1 MVKSVKDL
9 PFSIAQKISEQDSI
23 VWLKGTNK
31 YIVLDSNLLELIY
44 KKSILSS
51 KEFLTQLIK
60 SLNVSYSV
68 AKKID
73 KDILELLLESKK
85 VDSKR
90 NIKYPDIIKPCQLI
104 HYYSFNDIIIKVCF
118 DSEETK
124 ALIHPKYNQLVIDH
138 VNIYDVEYQIFN
150 NDNKLVILKNG
161 QIVGA
166 WGNTELHE
174 FQGKFSMELMCSFY
188 NKTEH
193 DWMGVFH
200 ASTISKDNRSIMFT
214 GDSGNGKSTLVSVL
228 MVNGF
233 NVIADDFTPILREDF
248 KTYCFPSAISIK
260 EKSFDLI
267 EQLYPELKN
276 SNEYYVNRIK
286 GNVKYIPPISKETSS
301 NCSVVVW
308 VKYSEK
314 AENSMKKISTQE
326 ALKKFLPDAWV
337 SNKEINAKAFLK
349 WINKIT
355 FYDLNY
361 SDNDKL
367 ISMINSCFIDFK
379 KKIDNY

>member
-9 PFSIAQKISEQDSI
+9 PFSMAQKISKEDSI
-23 VWLKGTNK
+23 VWLKKSNK
-31 YIVLDSNLLELIY
+31 YLVLNSNTLALIK
-44 KKSILSS
+44 KKSCLSS
-51 KEFLTQLIK
+51 KDFLTLITE
-60 SLNVSYSV
+60 SLHVDVYI
-68 AKKID
+68 AKKIN
-73 KDILELLLESKK
+73 KDISELLLEAKELELK
-85 VDSKR
+85 Q
-90 NIKYPDIIKPCQLI
+90 NIKHPEIVKPCQLI
-104 HYYSFNDIIIKVCF
+104 QYYSFNNTIIKVGF

-124 ALIHPKYNQLVIDH
+124 SLIHQKYRHLATNH
-138 VNIYDVEYQIFN
+138 VNSYDVEYSVFNSDHSLFIFRNNQIIGSW
-150 NDNKLVILKNG
+150 DST
-161 QIVGA
+161 Q
-166 WGNTELHE
+166 LHE

-200 ASTISKDNRSIMFT
+200 ASTISKNNRSIMFT
-214 GDSGNGKSTLVSVL
+214 GNSGNGKSTLVSIL

-233 NVIADDFTPILREDF
+233 NVIADDFSPILREDF

-276 SNEYYVNRIK
+276 YNEYYINRIK
-286 GNVKYIPPISKETSS
+286 GNIKYLPPISTETSS

-308 VKYSEK
+308 VKYSVK
-314 AENSMKKISTQE
+314 AENSMKKISTKE

-379 KKIDNY
+379 KK

>member
-9 PFSIAQKISEQDSI
+9 PFSITQKISKKDSI
-23 VWLKGTNK
+23 VWLKASNR
-31 YIVLDSNLLELIY
+31 YIILNSNILELIRN
-44 KKSILSS
+44 KLSLS
-51 KEFLTQLIK
+51 LKDFLSHITE
-60 SLNVSYSV
+60 SLNVSS
-68 AKKID
+68 KKAERINE
-73 KDILELLLESKK
+73 DISELLLEAKELVLK
-85 VDSKR
+85 Q
-90 NIKYPDIIKPCQLI
+90 NIKHPDTIKSCQLI
-104 HYYSFNDIIIKVCF
+104 NYYSFNNTIIKVGF

-124 ALIHPKYNQLVIDH
+124 SLIHQKYRHLVVDH
-138 VNIYDVEYQIFN
+138 VNSYDVEYSVFN
-150 NDNKLVILKNG
+150 SDHSLFIYKNN
-161 QIVGA
+161 QIVGS
-166 WGNTELHE
+166 WDSTQLHE
-174 FQGKFSMELMCSFY
+174 FQGKFSMELICCFY

-200 ASTISKDNRSIMFT
+200 ASTISKNNRSIMFT
-214 GDSGNGKSTLVSVL
+214 GNSGNGKSTLVSIL
-228 MVNGF
+228 MANGF
-233 NVIADDFTPILREDF
+233 NVIADDFSPILREDF

-286 GNVKYIPPISKETSS
+286 GNIKYLPPISKETSS

-314 AENSMKKISTQE
+314 SENSMKKISTQE

-337 SNKEINAKAFLK
+337 SNKDVNAKAFLK

-367 ISMINSCFIDFK
+367 ISMINSYF
-379 KKIDNY
+379 

>member
-1 MVKSVKDL
+1 MAKSVKDL

-73 KDILELLLESKK
+73 KDISELLLETKK
-85 VDSKR
+85 VELKQD
-90 NIKYPDIIKPCQLI
+90 IKYPEIIKSCQLI
-104 HYYSFNDIIIKVCF
+104 QYYLFNDIIIKVCF

-124 ALIHPKYNQLVIDH
+124 ALIHPKYSHLVIDH
-138 VNIYDVEYQIFN
+138 LNIYDVEYKIFN
-150 NDNKLVILKNG
+150 NDNTFFIFKNN
-161 QIVGA
+161 QFLGA
-166 WGNTELHE
+166 WGSNQLHE

-200 ASTISKDNRSIMFT
+200 ASTISKNNHSIMFT
-214 GDSGNGKSTLVSVL
+214 GDSGNGKSTLVSIL
-228 MVNGF
+228 MDNGF
-233 NVIADDFTPILREDF
+233 NVIADDFSPILRSDF

-260 EKSFDLI
+260 EKSYNLI
-267 EQLYPELKN
+267 EQLHPELKS
-276 SNEYYVNRIK
+276 SNEYYINELK
-286 GNVKYIPPISKETSS
+286 GSVKYLPPISTETSS
-301 NCSVVVW
+301 NCSSVVW
-308 VKYSEK
+308 VKYSEVG
-314 AENSMKKISTQE
+314 ENSMKKISKQE
-326 ALKKFLPDAWV
+326 ALKKILPDAWI
-337 SNKEINAKAFLK
+337 SNKQANAKTFLV
-349 WINKIT
+349 WIKRTN
-355 FYDLNY
+355 FYELYY
-361 SDNDKL
+361 SDNNEL
-367 ISMINSCFIDFK
+367 ISIIDTNF
-379 KKIDNY
+379 Y

>member
-90 NIKYPDIIKPCQLI
+90 NIKYADIIKPCQLI
-104 HYYSFNDIIIKVCF
+104 QYYLFNDIIIKVCF

-124 ALIHPKYNQLVIDH
+124 ALIQPKYSHLVIDH
-138 VNIYDVEYQIFN
+138 LNIYDVEYKIFN
-150 NDNKLVILKNG
+150 NDNTFFIFKNN
-161 QIVGA
+161 QFLGA
-166 WGNTELHE
+166 WNSNEMHE

-200 ASTISKDNRSIMFT
+200 ASTISKNNHSVMFT
-214 GDSGNGKSTLVSVL
+214 GDSGNGKSTLVSIL
-228 MVNGF
+228 MANGY
-233 NVIADDFTPILREDF
+233 NVIADDFSPVLRSDF

-260 EKSFDLI
+260 EKSYNLI
-267 EQLYPELKN
+267 ELLHPELKS
-276 SNEYYVNRIK
+276 SNEYYINELK
-286 GNVKYIPPISKETSS
+286 GNVKYIPAISKETSA
-301 NCSVVVW
+301 NCSAVVW
-308 VKYSEK
+308 VQYSEG
-314 AENSMKKISTQE
+314 AENSMNKISTQE

-337 SNKEINAKAFLK
+337 SNKEVNAKAFLK

-367 ISMINSCFIDFK
+367 TSMINSCL
-379 KKIDNY
+379 